1 MHYTLHLTNNCNMAC
16 KYCYVDR
23 KNISVMDLDT
33 AKKAVDMAAS
43 STKEAIGIVF
53 FGGEPLLHKQLI
65 YDVVEYCKWK
75 EKSSDIF
82 FHYKV
87 TTNGL
92 LLDETFM
99 DFSSAN
105 NLFIALSHDGV
116 REAHDKNRVDMH
128 DCGTFERLSEKIRLL
143 LSRRPY
149 APVLMTINP
158 NTAGHYAESVEYL
171 YEQGF
176 RYIVCSIN
184 YAGKWNERGMEA
196 LKREYRKLSSF
207 YMARTLKEEKFYL
220 SPFEV
225 KISSHINKETYC
237 TERCELG
244 NKQISVAPDG
254 GLFPCVQFV
263 GDEQYCI
270 GSADT
275 GIDEKKRRTIFE
287 ANEKEK
293 ESCSTCAIRKR
304 CNHFCGCLNKQ
315 ATGSIEK
322 VSPVLCTH
330 EKILLPIADR
340 LAERLYKRRNALF
353 IQKHYNDMFPII
365 SLIEDKAHDRELL

>member
-23 KNISVMDLDT
+23 KNISVMDFDT
-33 AKKAVDMAAS
+33 AKKAVDMAAAS
-43 STKEAIGIVF
+43 AKESVGIVF

-75 EKSSDIF
+75 GKNSDIS
-82 FHYKV
+82 FHFKV

-99 DFSSAN
+99 DFSAAN
-105 NLFIALSHDGV
+105 NLFIALSHDGI
-116 REAHDKNRVDMH
+116 RKAHDKNRIDMH
-128 DCGTFERLSEKIRLL
+128 DCGTFEKLSEKIRLL
-143 LSRRPY
+143 LSRHPY
-149 APVLMTINP
+149 APVLMTVNP

-176 RYIVCSIN
+176 RYIICSIN
-184 YAGKWNERGMEA
+184 YAGKWNEHGMEA
-196 LKREYRKLSSF
+196 LKRQYRKLSNF
-207 YMARTLKEEKFYL
+207 YMAKTLKEEKFYL

-225 KISSHINKETYC
+225 KISKETYC

-270 GSADT
+270 GNVDT

-293 ESCSTCAIRKR
+293 ESCGTCAIRKR

-322 VSPVLCTH
+322 VSPVLCMH

-340 LAERLYKRRNALF
+340 LAEKLYKKRNALF

-365 SLIEDKAHDRELL
+365 SLIEDKTHGRQQHA